1 MSHDIR
7 TPMNVI
13 MGFANIARQHAGDP
27 AKIQDCLDKILT
39 SGQSLQALIDAGHD
53 VCAVYTQPDKPQG
66 RKQILTAPPV
76 KTLALEHDIP
86 VFQPNTLKNEDE
98 QARLRELAPEV
109 IIVVAYGKLLPKA
122 VLDIPPHGCINVHGS
137 LLPRWRGAAP
147 IQWAVIAGDEMAGV
161 TTMQMAEGL
170 DTGDMLLT
178 YETKVGE
185 KETAGELFDRL
196 AQSGAE
202 LLTQTLVK
210 LDEIE
215 PRPQDDAQSCY
226 AHMLDKQMAV
236 IDWSKSAHEIDCLI
250 RGLNPWPIALT
261 TLSGERLKVFDA
273 EKAAGN
279 GEPGTVLEADPK
291 KGLTVACGEGA
302 LGLTEIQL
310 VGGKR
315 MKATDFLRGHAIE
328 VGTKLGDE

>member
-1 MSHDIR
+1 MDLIFMG
-7 TPMNVI
+7 TPD
-13 MGFANIARQHAGDP
+13 FAVP
-27 AKIQDCLDKILT
+27 
-39 SGQSLQALIDAGHD
+39 SLQALIDAGHD

-122 VLDIPPHGCINVHGS
+122 VLDIPPQGCINVHGS

-202 LLTQTLVK
+202 LLTETLVK
-210 LDEIE
+210 LDEIT

-261 TLSGERLKVFDA
+261 TLSGERLKVFAA

>member
-1 MSHDIR
+1 MRIVFMG
-7 TPMNVI
+7 TPD
-13 MGFANIARQHAGDP
+13 FAVP
-27 AKIQDCLDKILT
+27 
-39 SGQSLQALIDAGHD
+39 SLQALIDAGHD

-202 LLTQTLVK
+202 LLIQTLVK
-210 LDEIE
+210 LDEIT

-261 TLSGERLKVFDA
+261 TLSGERLKVFAA

-302 LGLTEIQL
+302 LRLTEIQL

>member
-1 MSHDIR
+1 MRIVFMG
-7 TPMNVI
+7 TPD
-13 MGFANIARQHAGDP
+13 FAVP
-27 AKIQDCLDKILT
+27 
-39 SGQSLQALIDAGHD
+39 SLQALIDAGHD

-76 KTLALEHDIP
+76 KTLALEYDIP

-202 LLTQTLVK
+202 LLSQTLVK
-210 LDEIE
+210 LDEIT

-261 TLSGERLKVFDA
+261 TLSGERLKVLAA

-302 LGLTEIQL
+302 LKLIEIQL

-315 MKATDFLRGHAIE
+315 MKATDFLRGHVIE
-328 VGTKLGDE
+328 VGTKLN

>member
-1 MSHDIR
+1 MRIVFMG
-7 TPMNVI
+7 TPD
-13 MGFANIARQHAGDP
+13 FAVP
-27 AKIQDCLDKILT
+27 
-39 SGQSLQALIDAGHD
+39 SLQALIDAGHD

-210 LDEIE
+210 LDEIT

-261 TLSGERLKVFDA
+261 TLSGERLKVFAA
-273 EKAAGN
+273 EKANGN
-279 GEPGTVLEADPK
+279 GEPGTVLEANPK

-302 LGLTEIQL
+302 LKLTEIQL

-315 MKATDFLRGHAIE
+315 MKATDCLRGHSLE
-328 VGTKLGDE
+328 VGVKLGE

>member
-1 MSHDIR
+1 MRIVFMC
-7 TPMNVI
+7 TPDFGV
-13 MGFANIARQHAGDP
+13 P
-27 AKIQDCLDKILT
+27 
-39 SGQSLQALIDAGHD
+39 SLQALIDAGHD

-210 LDEIE
+210 LDEIT

-261 TLSGERLKVFDA
+261 TLSGERLKVFAA

-302 LGLTEIQL
+302 LKLTEIQL

>member
-1 MSHDIR
+1 MRIVFMG
-7 TPMNVI
+7 TPD
-13 MGFANIARQHAGDP
+13 FAVP
-27 AKIQDCLDKILT
+27 
-39 SGQSLQALIDAGHD
+39 SLQALIDAGHD

-202 LLTQTLVK
+202 LLIQTLVK
-210 LDEIE
+210 LDEIT

-261 TLSGERLKVFDA
+261 TLSGERLKVFAA

-302 LGLTEIQL
+302 LKLTEIQL

-315 MKATDFLRGHAIE
+315 MKATDFLRGHVIE
-328 VGTKLGDE
+328 VGTKLN

>member
-1 MSHDIR
+1 MRIVCMG
-7 TPMNVI
+7 TPD
-13 MGFANIARQHAGDP
+13 FAVP
-27 AKIQDCLDKILT
+27 
-39 SGQSLQALIDAGHD
+39 SLQALIDAGHD

-210 LDEIE
+210 LDEIT

-261 TLSGERLKVFDA
+261 TLSGERLKVFAA
-273 EKAAGN
+273 EKANGN

-302 LGLTEIQL
+302 LRLTEIQL

-315 MKATDFLRGHAIE
+315 MKATDFLRGHVIE

>member
-1 MSHDIR
+1 MRIVFMG
-7 TPMNVI
+7 TPD
-13 MGFANIARQHAGDP
+13 FAVP
-27 AKIQDCLDKILT
+27 
-39 SGQSLQALIDAGHD
+39 SLQALIDAGHD

-86 VFQPNTLKNEDE
+86 VFQPNTLKNEVE

-202 LLTQTLVK
+202 LLIQTLVK
-210 LDEIE
+210 LDEIT

-261 TLSGERLKVFDA
+261 TLSGERLKVFAA

-315 MKATDFLRGHAIE
+315 MKATDFLRGHAIQ

>member
-1 MSHDIR
+1 MRIVFMG
-7 TPMNVI
+7 TPD
-13 MGFANIARQHAGDP
+13 FAVP
-27 AKIQDCLDKILT
+27 
-39 SGQSLQALIDAGHD
+39 SLQALIDAGHD

-76 KTLALEHDIP
+76 KTLALEYDIP

-215 PRPQDDAQSCY
+215 PRPQDDAKSCY

-261 TLSGERLKVFDA
+261 TLSGERLKVFAA
-273 EKAAGN
+273 EKANGR

-302 LGLTEIQL
+302 LKLTEIQL

-328 VGTKLGDE
+328 VGTKLN

>member
-1 MSHDIR
+1 MRIVFMG
-7 TPMNVI
+7 TPD
-13 MGFANIARQHAGDP
+13 FAVP
-27 AKIQDCLDKILT
+27 
-39 SGQSLQALIDAGHD
+39 SLQALIDAGHD

-161 TTMQMAEGL
+161 TTMQMTEGL

-210 LDEIE
+210 LDEIT

-236 IDWSKSAHEIDCLI
+236 IDWSRSAHEIDCLI

-261 TLSGERLKVFDA
+261 TLSGERLKVFAA

>member
-1 MSHDIR
+1 MRIVFMG
-7 TPMNVI
+7 TPD
-13 MGFANIARQHAGDP
+13 FAVP
-27 AKIQDCLDKILT
+27 
-39 SGQSLQALIDAGHD
+39 SLQALIDAGHD

-122 VLDIPPHGCINVHGS
+122 VLDIPSHGCINVHGS

-210 LDEIE
+210 LDEIT

-261 TLSGERLKVFDA
+261 TLSGERLKVFAA

-302 LGLTEIQL
+302 LKLTEIQL

-315 MKATDFLRGHAIE
+315 MKATDFLQRSRSLE
-328 VGTKLGDE
+328 VGVKLN

>member
-1 MSHDIR
+1 MRIVFMG
-7 TPMNVI
+7 TPD
-13 MGFANIARQHAGDP
+13 FAVP
-27 AKIQDCLDKILT
+27 
-39 SGQSLQALIDAGHD
+39 SLQALIDAGHD

-210 LDEIE
+210 LDEIT

-261 TLSGERLKVFDA
+261 TLSGERLKVFAA

-302 LGLTEIQL
+302 LKLIEIQL
-310 VGGKR
+310 GGGKR
-315 MKATDFLRGHAIE
+315 MKATDFLRGHSLE
-328 VGTKLGDE
+328 VGVKLGE

>member
-1 MSHDIR
+1 MRIVFMG
-7 TPMNVI
+7 TPD
-13 MGFANIARQHAGDP
+13 FAVP
-27 AKIQDCLDKILT
+27 
-39 SGQSLQALIDAGHD
+39 SLQALIDAGHD

-210 LDEIE
+210 LDEIT

-261 TLSGERLKVFDA
+261 ALSGERLKVFAA
-273 EKAAGN
+273 EKANGR

-302 LGLTEIQL
+302 LKLIEIQL

-315 MKATDFLRGHAIE
+315 MKATDFLRGHSLE
-328 VGTKLGDE
+328 VGVKLGE

>member
-1 MSHDIR
+1 MRIVFMG
-7 TPMNVI
+7 TPD
-13 MGFANIARQHAGDP
+13 FAVP
-27 AKIQDCLDKILT
+27 
-39 SGQSLQALIDAGHD
+39 SLQALIDAGHD

-210 LDEIE
+210 LDEIT

-236 IDWSKSAHEIDCLI
+236 IDWNKSAHEIDCLI

-261 TLSGERLKVFDA
+261 TLSGERLKVFAA
-273 EKAAGN
+273 EKANGN
-279 GEPGTVLEADPK
+279 GEPGTVLEANPK

-302 LGLTEIQL
+302 LKLTEIQL

>member
-1 MSHDIR
+1 MRIVFMG
-7 TPMNVI
+7 TPD
-13 MGFANIARQHAGDP
+13 FAVP
-27 AKIQDCLDKILT
+27 
-39 SGQSLQALIDAGHD
+39 SLQALIDAGHD

-76 KTLALEHDIP
+76 KMLALEHDIP

-185 KETAGELFDRL
+185 TETAGELFDRL
-196 AQSGAE
+196 AKSGAE
-202 LLTQTLVK
+202 LLTETLVK
-210 LDEIE
+210 LDEIT

-261 TLSGERLKVFDA
+261 TLAGERLKVFA
-273 EKAAGN
+273 TEKAAGN

-302 LGLTEIQL
+302 LKLTEIQL

-315 MKATDFLRGHAIE
+315 MKTTDFLRGHAIE
-328 VGTKLGDE
+328 VGTKLN

>member
-1 MSHDIR
+1 MRIVFMG
-7 TPMNVI
+7 TPD
-13 MGFANIARQHAGDP
+13 FAVP
-27 AKIQDCLDKILT
+27 
-39 SGQSLQALIDAGHD
+39 SLQALIDAGHD

-161 TTMQMAEGL
+161 TTMQIAEGL

-210 LDEIE
+210 LDEIT

-261 TLSGERLKVFDA
+261 TLSGERLKVFAA

-302 LGLTEIQL
+302 LRLTEIQL

-315 MKATDFLRGHAIE
+315 MKATDFLRGHSLE
-328 VGTKLGDE
+328 VGVKLGE

>member
-1 MSHDIR
+1 MRIVFMG
-7 TPMNVI
+7 TPD
-13 MGFANIARQHAGDP
+13 FAVP
-27 AKIQDCLDKILT
+27 
-39 SGQSLQALIDAGHD
+39 SLQALIDAGHD

-76 KTLALEHDIP
+76 KTLALEHDI
-86 VFQPNTLKNEDE
+86 FQPNTLKNEDE

-210 LDEIE
+210 LDEIT

-261 TLSGERLKVFDA
+261 TLSGERLKVFAA
-273 EKAAGN
+273 EKANGR

-315 MKATDFLRGHAIE
+315 MKATDFLRGHVIE

>member
-1 MSHDIR
+1 MRIVFMG
-7 TPMNVI
+7 TPD
-13 MGFANIARQHAGDP
+13 FAVP
-27 AKIQDCLDKILT
+27 
-39 SGQSLQALIDAGHD
+39 SLQALIDAGHD

-210 LDEIE
+210 LDEIT

-236 IDWSKSAHEIDCLI
+236 IDWSRSAHEIDCLI

-261 TLSGERLKVFDA
+261 TLSGERLKVFAA

-302 LGLTEIQL
+302 LRLTEIQL

-328 VGTKLGDE
+328 VGTKLN

>member
-1 MSHDIR
+1 MRIVFMG
-7 TPMNVI
+7 TPD
-13 MGFANIARQHAGDP
+13 FAVP
-27 AKIQDCLDKILT
+27 
-39 SGQSLQALIDAGHD
+39 SLQALIDAGHD

-86 VFQPNTLKNEDE
+86 GFQPNTLKNEDE

-210 LDEIE
+210 LDEIT

-261 TLSGERLKVFDA
+261 TLSGERLKVFAA
-273 EKAAGN
+273 EKANGN
-279 GEPGTVLEADPK
+279 GEPGTVLEANPK

-302 LGLTEIQL
+302 LKLTEIQL

-315 MKATDFLRGHAIE
+315 MKVNDFLRGHAIE
-328 VGTKLGDE
+328 VGTKLN

>member
-1 MSHDIR
+1 MRIVFMG
-7 TPMNVI
+7 TPD
-13 MGFANIARQHAGDP
+13 FAVP
-27 AKIQDCLDKILT
+27 
-39 SGQSLQALIDAGHD
+39 SLQALIDAGHD

-86 VFQPNTLKNEDE
+86 VFQPNTLKNGDE

-210 LDEIE
+210 LDEIT

-261 TLSGERLKVFDA
+261 TLSGERLKVFAA
-273 EKAAGN
+273 EKANGR

-315 MKATDFLRGHAIE
+315 MKATDFLRGHAIQ

>member
-1 MSHDIR
+1 MRIVFMG
-7 TPMNVI
+7 TPD
-13 MGFANIARQHAGDP
+13 FAVP
-27 AKIQDCLDKILT
+27 
-39 SGQSLQALIDAGHD
+39 SLQALIGAGHD

-98 QARLRELAPEV
+98 QARLREIAPEV

-210 LDEIE
+210 LDEIT
-215 PRPQDDAQSCY
+215 PRPQDEAQSCY

-261 TLSGERLKVFDA
+261 TLSGERLKVFAA
-273 EKAAGN
+273 EKANGN

>member
-1 MSHDIR
+1 MRIVFMG
-7 TPMNVI
+7 TPD
-13 MGFANIARQHAGDP
+13 FAVP
-27 AKIQDCLDKILT
+27 
-39 SGQSLQALIDAGHD
+39 SLQALIDAGHD
-53 VCAVYTQPDKPQG
+53 VCAVYTQPYKPQG

-210 LDEIE
+210 LDEIT

-261 TLSGERLKVFDA
+261 TLSGERLKVFAA
-273 EKAAGN
+273 EKANGR

-315 MKATDFLRGHAIE
+315 MKATDFLRGHSLE
-328 VGTKLGDE
+328 VGVKLGE

>member
-1 MSHDIR
+1 MRIVFMG
-7 TPMNVI
+7 TPD
-13 MGFANIARQHAGDP
+13 FAVP
-27 AKIQDCLDKILT
+27 
-39 SGQSLQALIDAGHD
+39 SLQALIDAGHD

-98 QARLRELAPEV
+98 QACLRELAPEV

-261 TLSGERLKVFDA
+261 TLSGERLKVFAA

>member
-1 MSHDIR
+1 MRIVFMG
-7 TPMNVI
+7 TPD
-13 MGFANIARQHAGDP
+13 FAVP
-27 AKIQDCLDKILT
+27 
-39 SGQSLQALIDAGHD
+39 SLQALIDAGHD

-178 YETKVGE
+178 YETKVDE

-210 LDEIE
+210 LDEIT

-261 TLSGERLKVFDA
+261 TLSGERLKVFAA

-302 LGLTEIQL
+302 LKLIEIQL

-315 MKATDFLRGHAIE
+315 MKATDFLRGHVIE
-328 VGTKLGDE
+328 VGTKLGE

>member
-1 MSHDIR
+1 MRIVFMG
-7 TPMNVI
+7 TPD
-13 MGFANIARQHAGDP
+13 FAVP
-27 AKIQDCLDKILT
+27 
-39 SGQSLQALIDAGHD
+39 SLQALIDAGHD

-122 VLDIPPHGCINVHGS
+122 VLDIPSHGCINVHGS

-147 IQWAVIAGDEMAGV
+147 IQWAVIAGDEKAGV

-210 LDEIE
+210 LDEIT

-236 IDWSKSAHEIDCLI
+236 IDWSRSAHEIDCLI

-261 TLSGERLKVFDA
+261 TLSGERLKVFAA

-302 LGLTEIQL
+302 LRLTEIQL

-315 MKATDFLRGHAIE
+315 MKATDFLRGHSLE
-328 VGTKLGDE
+328 VGVKLGE

>member
-1 MSHDIR
+1 MRIVFMG
-7 TPMNVI
+7 TPD
-13 MGFANIARQHAGDP
+13 FAVP
-27 AKIQDCLDKILT
+27 
-39 SGQSLQALIDAGHD
+39 SLQALIDAGHD

-147 IQWAVIAGDEMAGV
+147 IQWAVISGDEMAGV

-202 LLTQTLVK
+202 LLIQTLVK
-210 LDEIE
+210 LDEIT

-261 TLSGERLKVFDA
+261 TLSGERLKVFAA

>member
-1 MSHDIR
+1 MRIVFMG
-7 TPMNVI
+7 TPD
-13 MGFANIARQHAGDP
+13 FAVP
-27 AKIQDCLDKILT
+27 
-39 SGQSLQALIDAGHD
+39 SLQALIDAGHD

-122 VLDIPPHGCINVHGS
+122 VLDIPPHGGINVHGS

-261 TLSGERLKVFDA
+261 TLSGERLKVFAA

>member
-1 MSHDIR
+1 MRIVFMG
-7 TPMNVI
+7 TPD
-13 MGFANIARQHAGDP
+13 FAVP
-27 AKIQDCLDKILT
+27 
-39 SGQSLQALIDAGHD
+39 SLQALIDAGHD

-109 IIVVAYGKLLPKA
+109 IIVVAYGKLLPKE

-210 LDEIE
+210 LDEIT

-261 TLSGERLKVFDA
+261 TLSGERLKVFAA

-302 LGLTEIQL
+302 LKLTEIQL

-328 VGTKLGDE
+328 VGTKLN

>member
-1 MSHDIR
+1 MRIVFMG
-7 TPMNVI
+7 TPD
-13 MGFANIARQHAGDP
+13 FAVP
-27 AKIQDCLDKILT
+27 
-39 SGQSLQALIDAGHD
+39 SLQALIDAGHD

-202 LLTQTLVK
+202 LLIQTLVK
-210 LDEIE
+210 LDEIT

-236 IDWSKSAHEIDCLI
+236 IDWSRSAHEIDCLI

-261 TLSGERLKVFDA
+261 TLSGERLKVFAA

-302 LGLTEIQL
+302 LKLTEIQL

-328 VGTKLGDE
+328 VGTKLN

>member
-1 MSHDIR
+1 MRIVFMG
-7 TPMNVI
+7 TPD
-13 MGFANIARQHAGDP
+13 FAVP
-27 AKIQDCLDKILT
+27 
-39 SGQSLQALIDAGHD
+39 SLQALIDAGHD

-76 KTLALEHDIP
+76 KTLALEYDIP

-210 LDEIE
+210 LDEIT

-261 TLSGERLKVFDA
+261 TLSGERLKVFAA
-273 EKAAGN
+273 EKANGK

-315 MKATDFLRGHAIE
+315 MKAMDFLRGHAIE

>member
-1 MSHDIR
+1 MRIVFMG
-7 TPMNVI
+7 TPD
-13 MGFANIARQHAGDP
+13 FAVP
-27 AKIQDCLDKILT
+27 
-39 SGQSLQALIDAGHD
+39 SLQALIDAGHD

-86 VFQPNTLKNEDE
+86 VFQPNTLKNGDE

-261 TLSGERLKVFDA
+261 TLSGERLKVFAA